1 MTDLN
6 YLSNVKISENTQQVE
21 EKKQKFTFE
30 KSDGIFAIVFFVLL
44 KLGNKGD
51 TGNAG
56 EGQDQRAVHRRG

>member
-30 KSDGIFAIVFFVLL
+30 KSDGIFAIVFFVLGYL
-44 KLGNKGD
+44 YVQCGKPYGFCFVIFKY
-51 TGNAG
+51 
-56 EGQDQRAVHRRG
+56 